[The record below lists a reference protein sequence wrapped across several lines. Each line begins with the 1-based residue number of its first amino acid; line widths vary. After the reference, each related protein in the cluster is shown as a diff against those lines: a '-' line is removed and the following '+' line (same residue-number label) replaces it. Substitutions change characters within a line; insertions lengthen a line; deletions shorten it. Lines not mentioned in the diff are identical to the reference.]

1 MNIESRQLIEALQA
15 DGDNR
20 REAEDWGA
28 ARAAYGKAL
37 EEFERIGEDDTEMP
51 VTADD
56 QALRKEIESHMTLV
70 NSKLARAHFEWGKT
84 ASENHEWQR
93 ALDELETATELAG
106 DEDVAFLEQVKPFLD
121 KARVK
126 VRDRQ
131 IHSDITPMVERGDSF
146 RRAENFGEAILEYQ
160 EAFKSLSGLPAGHRY
175 VEYVHEALRECR
187 RHLVKPYLARI
198 HRASQ
203 AGRDRQAFALLKRA
217 QLLIDDNDLIYR
229 SFIDQIGEGIAAKL
243 SKKDLKEIEE
253 GDEGESAEAWTKA
266 VAEYEEALDLYSSF
280 TQTDPL
286 SPVYTNANAYEDKFV
301 QSRRKLASL
310 YRQRGDRFRDK
321 AQFDRAIRQYREA
334 LKLFPR
340 SDKAF
345 HDTFREMRKLRAQ
358 IVNGSATA

>member
-20 REAEDWGA
+20 REAGDWGA
-28 ARAAYGKAL
+28 AKAAYGKAL

-51 VTADD
+51 MTSDD
-56 QALRKEIESHMTLV
+56 QTLKKEIEAHMV
-70 NSKLARAHFEWGKT
+70 EVDAKLARAHFEWGKT
-84 ASENHEWQR
+84 ASENRDWQR

-106 DEDVAFLEQVKPFLD
+106 DDDVAFLEQIKPLLD

-131 IHSDITPMVERGDSF
+131 IYGEITPLVERGDSF

-160 EAFKSLSGLPAGHRY
+160 EALKSLAGLPVDHRY
-175 VEYVHEALRECR
+175 VEYVRGALRECR

-229 SFIDQIGEGIAAKL
+229 AFIDQIGEGIAAKL
-243 SKKDLKEIEE
+243 STKDRKEIEE
-253 GDEGESAEAWTKA
+253 GDEGESAEAWSKA

-286 SPVYTNANAYEDKFV
+286 SPVYTNANSYEDKFV
-301 QSRRKLASL
+301 QSRRKLAML

-321 AQFDRAIRQYREA
+321 AQFDKAIRQYREA

-345 HDTFREMRKLRAQ
+345 HDTFREMKKLRAQ
-358 IVNGSATA
+358 IAPASAEV

>member
-20 REAEDWGA
+20 REAQDWGA
-28 ARAAYGKAL
+28 AKAAYGKAL
-37 EEFERIGEDDTEMP
+37 EEFAHISDDDTEMP
-51 VTADD
+51 LTADD
-56 QALRKEIESHMTLV
+56 MALKKEIESHMAEVDARLG
-70 NSKLARAHFEWGKT
+70 RAHFEWGKT
-84 ASENHEWQR
+84 AFERHDWQR

-106 DEDVAFLEQVKPFLD
+106 DEDVAFLEEIKPFLD

-131 IHSDITPMVERGDSF
+131 IHGEITPLVQRGDNF

-160 EAFKSLSGLPAGHRY
+160 EALKALVGLPAGHRY
-175 VEYVHEALRECR
+175 VEYVRASLRECR

-203 AGRDRQAFALLKRA
+203 AGRDRQAFMLLKRA
-217 QLLIDDNDLIYR
+217 QLLIDDNDTIYR
-229 SFIDQIGEGIAAKL
+229 AFIDQIGEGIAAKL
-243 SKKDLKEIEE
+243 SKNERREIEE
-253 GDEGESAEAWTKA
+253 GDEGESTDAWSNA
-266 VAEYEEALDLYSSF
+266 VSEYEEALGLYSSF

-286 SPVYTNANAYEDKFV
+286 SPVYTGANAYEDKFV
-301 QSRRKLASL
+301 QSRRKLATL

-321 AQFDRAIRQYREA
+321 AQFDKAIRQYREA

-345 HDTFREMRKLRAQ
+345 HDTFREMKKLRAQ
-358 IVNGSATA
+358 ITPESAGA

>member
-1 MNIESRQLIEALQA
+1 MNIESRQLIEALKE

-28 ARAAYGKAL
+28 AKGFYGKAL
-37 EEFERIGEDDTEMP
+37 EEFDRIAEDDTEMP
-51 VTADD
+51 LTSDD
-56 QALRKEIESHMTLV
+56 QALKEEILSRMVGV
-70 NSKLARAHFEWGKT
+70 NAKLARAHFEWGKI
-84 ASENHEWQR
+84 ASENREWQR
-93 ALDELETATELAG
+93 ALDELETATDLAG
-106 DEDVAFLEQVKPFLD
+106 DEDVAFLEQIKPFLD

-131 IHSDITPMVERGDSF
+131 IHGEITPLVERGDSF

-160 EAFKSLSGLPAGHRY
+160 EALKSLAGLPVEHRY
-175 VEYVHEALRECR
+175 VEYVRDALRECR

-198 HRASQ
+198 HRSTQ
-203 AGRDRQAFALLKRA
+203 AGRDRQAFSLLKRA
-217 QLLIDDNDLIYR
+217 QLLIDDNDVIYR
-229 SFIDQIGEGIAAKL
+229 AFIDQIGQDIAAKL
-243 SKKDLKEIEE
+243 SKKELKEIEE
-253 GDEGESAEAWTKA
+253 GEEGESADAWSKA

-286 SPVYTNANAYEDKFV
+286 SPAYNSPNAYEDKFL
-301 QSRRKLASL
+301 QSRRKLAVL

-321 AQFDRAIRQYREA
+321 AQFDKAIRQYREA

-345 HDTFREMRKLRAQ
+345 HDTFRDMKKVRAQ
-358 IVNGSATA
+358 ITPASA

>member
-28 ARAAYGKAL
+28 AKAAYAKAI
-37 EEFERIGEDDTEMP
+37 EEFERIGGDDTEMP
-51 VTADD
+51 LTADD
-56 QALRKEIESHMTLV
+56 LALRKEIEAHLGAV
-70 NSKLARAHFEWGKT
+70 DARLARSHFEWGKT
-84 ASENHEWQR
+84 AYERRDWER
-93 ALDELETATELAG
+93 ALEELEMATELAG
-106 DEDVAFLEQVKPFLD
+106 DDDVAFLEQIKPMLD

-126 VRDRQ
+126 TRDRH
-131 IHSDITPMVERGDSF
+131 IHDEITPLVERGDNF

-160 EAFKSLSGLPAGHRY
+160 EAIKALAGLPAEHRY
-175 VEYVHEALRECR
+175 VVYVREVLRECR

-217 QLLIDDNDLIYR
+217 QLLIDENDLIYR
-229 SFIDQIGEGIAAKL
+229 AFIDQIGQEIAAKL
-243 SKKDLKEIEE
+243 TKKDLKEIEE
-253 GDEGESAEAWTKA
+253 SDEGESADVWSKA

-286 SPVYTNANAYEDKFV
+286 SPAYAGANIYEDKFV
-301 QSRRKLASL
+301 QSRRKLATL

-321 AQFDRAIRQYREA
+321 AVFDKAIRQYREA

-345 HDTFREMRKLRAQ
+345 YDTFREMKKLRAQ
-358 IVNGSATA
+358 IAPASA